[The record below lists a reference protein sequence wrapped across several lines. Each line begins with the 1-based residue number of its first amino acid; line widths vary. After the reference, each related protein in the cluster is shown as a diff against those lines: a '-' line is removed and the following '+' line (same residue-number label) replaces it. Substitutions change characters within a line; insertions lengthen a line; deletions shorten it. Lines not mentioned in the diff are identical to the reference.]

1 MTMTRYAQCGLYWIR
16 CEVPQN
22 QADEC
27 IYPLARAVAEFIENN
42 CELWLHRLIRRELG
56 YLSAGERLWVLSRA
70 VAVLRKDGRMG
81 SRVDG
86 ITVAILPFVWE
97 HEILVIEGLQ
107 DFLLK
112 DSADELRALLGVAV
126 EEYLFKRE
134 EDEYIQFLRRY
145 SAWHQ
150 SPHLQVHVTYDNPC
164 VIKNE
169 EDEEGTSM
177 IAEKLCAD
185 SVSTQISSP
194 EDYDDFIVMNL
205 VETSPEQIV
214 LHGDFPRSLV
224 RRLSE
229 IFPGRIVRESGV
241 LKQYRSSRVQGIDR
255 LGTFL

>member
-1 MTMTRYAQCGLYWIR
+1 MRNSRRKTPEGGQEAATRLT
-16 CEVPQN
+16 PS
-22 QADEC
+22 
-27 IYPLARAVAEFIENN
+27 
-42 CELWLHRLIRRELG
+42 RLRLG
-56 YLSAGERLWVLSRA
+56 RGMRGHYV
-70 VAVLRKDGRMG
+70 
-81 SRVDG
+81 
-86 ITVAILPFVWE
+86 
-97 HEILVIEGLQ
+97 
-107 DFLLK
+107 
-112 DSADELRALLGVAV
+112 
-126 EEYLFKRE
+126 
-134 EDEYIQFLRRY
+134 QFLRCY

-214 LHGDFPRSLV
+214 LHGDFPRSLI

-229 IFPGRIVRESGV
+229 IFPGRVMRESGV
-241 LKQYRSSRVQGIDR
+241 LKPYCSSRVQGIDR

>member
-1 MTMTRYAQCGLYWIR
+1 M
-16 CEVPQN
+16 PQN

-134 EDEYIQFLRRY
+134 EDEYNELSRHLTPMGLRWGFRGRPHSFL
-145 SAWHQ
+145 A
-150 SPHLQVHVTYDNPC
+150 P
-164 VIKNE
+164 
-169 EDEEGTSM
+169 
-177 IAEKLCAD
+177 
-185 SVSTQISSP
+185 
-194 EDYDDFIVMNL
+194 
-205 VETSPEQIV
+205 
-214 LHGDFPRSLV
+214 
-224 RRLSE
+224 
-229 IFPGRIVRESGV
+229 
-241 LKQYRSSRVQGIDR
+241 
-255 LGTFL
+255 